1 MEGALSEHQV
11 NIERQWTS
19 YVTYKYGEGENIL
32 NSGHWE
38 TSLLSWVMRM
48 RAAISRPI
56 DNCRWASTMLNH
68 YIFSLRT
75 RTDKKYGGLSLSY
88 EDVGSSSCSHRLSS
102 STIGKFVPLCLWRLA
117 CLLFCMVKAGCL
129 MELVGSFLM
138 YGYTRVVNVFNLKN
152 NPYNMYY
159 LFMYC

>member
-1 MEGALSEHQV
+1 
-11 NIERQWTS
+11 
-19 YVTYKYGEGENIL
+19 
-32 NSGHWE
+32 
-38 TSLLSWVMRM
+38 MRM

-68 YIFSLRT
+68 YT

-102 STIGKFVPLCLWRLA
+102 STIGKFVPLCLRRLA
-117 CLLFCMVKAGCL
+117 CLLFCMAKAGCL

-138 YGYTRVVNVFNLKN
+138 YNYTRVVNVFNLKN
-152 NPYNMYY
+152 NPYTM
-159 LFMYC
+159 